1 MSGLRQDFIDAMS
14 DRWGGD
20 AESVAEYTAAAD
32 DLLRVLAEHGGVTNL
47 REQIS
52 LMVWRS
58 ANARAERAEEQAKKA
73 KRWLIDAAG
82 ADVTDLLQSLDD
94 CTARA
99 ERAERDLAEL
109 RAEIGGT

>member
-1 MSGLRQDFIDAMS
+1 VDVSGLREKIADLVDAIS
-14 DRWGGD
+14 RNEVSEPTD
-20 AESVAEYTAAAD
+20 AV
-32 DLLRVLAEHGGVTNL
+32 LRVLAEHGGVTNL

-94 CTARA
+94 CMARA